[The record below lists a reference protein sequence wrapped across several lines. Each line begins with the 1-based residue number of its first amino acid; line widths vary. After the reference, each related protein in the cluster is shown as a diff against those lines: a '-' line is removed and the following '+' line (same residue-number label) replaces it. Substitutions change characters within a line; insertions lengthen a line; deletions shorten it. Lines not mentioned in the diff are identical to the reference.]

1 MIRQVL
7 DVQEG
12 VLIVDGDP
20 VKELEI
26 DIKCEIIVVLP
37 YQVWFGNPLAC
48 GWLYDTLGEQVLDDI
63 VYSGMVQG
71 RPPLCGHLGRDSLAS
86 MYVVKE
92 REKDCELCI
101 A

>member
-1 MIRQVL
+1 M
-7 DVQEG
+7 
-12 VLIVDGDP
+12 DGDP

-37 YQVWFGNPLAC
+37 C